1 MRIPHWLKENKRDRV
16 YKRYLF
22 VDTETEG
29 QPVDDIRTRHVFKI
43 ACTIYVEFRTQDDIL
58 MERYSEE
65 EKVFFSSSELFDY
78 LESKIRSAS
87 TLVVVA
93 HNWRFD
99 FVALNAYDELIRRG
113 FECRNFICESA
124 VFYAS
129 FTRGTRRV
137 IFLDSTNIFKV
148 PLAELGKVIGI
159 EKMGMP
165 KPEEG
170 IEKLID
176 YCMNDVRI
184 LAKAFLLYVRFLR
197 ENNLG
202 DMKLTIAAQSFAAFR
217 HRFMGNAIYIH
228 NSERALNLE
237 REAYFGGRNECFHI
251 GRIDNPTYKLDVN
264 SMYPYVMKTY
274 EYPYKFVA
282 YLQNIDVE
290 YLRKLTSE
298 YCVIAHVLLNTPENA
313 FPKRLNGKLI
323 FPVGRFDTFLCTP
336 ELVYAIE
343 KGCVRKVYSAAVYRK
358 ARIFHE
364 YVEFFYRKR
373 MEYKEQGNTAFA
385 AIAKL
390 FLNSLYGKFGQRGER
405 WVEVGE
411 DKSGTAFAEWYEID
425 IHTGEK
431 RRMRSLFGKV
441 YVHVRESESFNS
453 FPAIAAHVTS
463 YARMRLWE
471 IMKKA
476 GVENVFYCDTDS
488 VFVDEEGYRN
498 LCRYQE
504 IDDKELG
511 KLKLE
516 GAYRWM
522 VLRGCKDYVLEGDEE
537 KIKGIRKNAEK
548 ISENTYIQEQFR
560 NPIQCYKIG
569 FFDTPIVEKTMK
581 VLRRKYEK
589 GVVTSSGAVV
599 PFRLTLLPLSFLT
612 EFLRW
617 LSLSR

>member
-29 QPVDDIRTRHVFKI
+29 YQVDDVITKHVFKI
-43 ACTIYVEFRTQDDIL
+43 ACSLYIEFRTQDDIL
-58 MERYSEE
+58 RDIYSEE
-65 EKVFFSSSELFDY
+65 EKVFFSSSEFFNY
-78 LESKIRSAS
+78 LDSKLRCGS

-113 FECRNFICESA
+113 FECRHFICEST

-129 FTRGTRRV
+129 FVRGTHRV

-148 PLAELGKVIGI
+148 PLAELGKVVNIH
-159 EKMGMP
+159 KMSIP
-165 KPEEG
+165 EPEEG
-170 IEKLID
+170 VEKLIE
-176 YCMNDVRI
+176 YCRNDVRI
-184 LAKAFLLYVRFLR
+184 LARAFMLYVRFLR

-228 NSERALNLE
+228 NSDMALNLE

-251 GRIDNPTYKLDVN
+251 GRIDKTVYKLDVN

-282 YLQNIDVE
+282 FLKDIDVG
-290 YLRKLTSE
+290 YLRKLLGE
-298 YCVIAHVLLNTPENA
+298 YCVIAHVLLSSPENA

-323 FPVGRFDTFLCTP
+323 FPVGTFDTFLCTP
-336 ELVYAIE
+336 ELIYAIE
-343 KGCVRKVYSAAVYRK
+343 RNYVKKVYSAAVYKK
-358 ARIFHE
+358 ARIFRE

-373 MEYKEQGNTAFA
+373 MEYKEQGNSAFA

-411 DKSGTAFAEWYEID
+411 DKSGTAFSEWYEID
-425 IHTGEK
+425 TVTGEK
-431 RRMRSLFGKV
+431 RRMRSMFGKV
-441 YVHVRESESFNS
+441 YKHVKESESFNS

-471 IMKKA
+471 IIIKA
-476 GVENVFYCDTDS
+476 GVKNVYYCDTDS
-488 VFVDEEGYRN
+488 VFVNEEGYRN

-504 IDDKELG
+504 VDDKELG

-522 VLRGCKDYVLEGDEE
+522 ILRGCKDYALEGDEE
-537 KIKGIRKNAEK
+537 KIKGVRKNAEK
-548 ISENTYIQEQFR
+548 ISENTYVQEQFR
-560 NPIQCYKIG
+560 NPIQCYKAG
-569 FFDTPIVEKTMK
+569 FFDSPIVEKRTK
-581 VLRRKYEK
+581 VLQRKYDK
-589 GVVTSSGAVV
+589 GVVTSFGVVV
-599 PFRLTLLPLSFLT
+599 PFRLSPPPLRFLCALLRL
-612 EFLRW
+612 